1 MNDLISIYELFE
13 EFGTTHNML
22 SEFKLLNSIE
32 DLEKI
37 EMGYRGMYIAL
48 NDANISRED
57 SNPIYDINFDIV
69 VVDRT
74 PKDDSLALI
83 NSNQE
88 NLFVMGQLQD
98 YFIQNLDGNQSFQEV
113 SMRGFSN
120 DDYNITAA
128 ISNATFVVSRFP
140 YLKGIDI

>member
-74 PKDDSLALI
+74 DKDDSLALI

-98 YFIQNLDGNQSFQEV
+98 YFIQNLDGSQSFQEV

>member
-1 MNDLISIYELFE
+1 VNDLISIYELFE

-74 PKDDSLALI
+74 DKDDSLALI

-98 YFIQNLDGNQSFQEV
+98 YFIQNLDGSQSFREV

>member
-1 MNDLISIYELFE
+1 VNDLISIYELFE

-74 PKDDSLALI
+74 DKDDSLALI

-98 YFIQNLDGNQSFQEV
+98 YFIQNLDGSQSFQEV

>member
-74 PKDDSLALI
+74 DKDDSLALI

-98 YFIQNLDGNQSFQEV
+98 YFIQNLDGSQSFREV

>member
-13 EFGTTHNML
+13 EFGATHNML

-74 PKDDSLALI
+74 DKDDSLALI

-98 YFIQNLDGNQSFQEV
+98 YFIQNLDGSQSFQEV

>member
-1 MNDLISIYELFE
+1 MNDLISIYELFK

>member
-1 MNDLISIYELFE
+1 
-13 EFGTTHNML
+13 
-22 SEFKLLNSIE
+22 
-32 DLEKI
+32 
-37 EMGYRGMYIAL
+37 MGYRGMYIAL

-98 YFIQNLDGNQSFQEV
+98 YFIQNLDGSQSFQEV

>member
-13 EFGTTHNML
+13 QFGTTHNMV
-22 SEFKLLNSIE
+22 STFKLLNSIE

-69 VVDRT
+69 VVDRI

-113 SMRGFSN
+113 SMRGFSD